1 MSRQSCCRR
10 CPISVWSNAAS
21 SCARQRH
28 SAFRSPYRS
37 KTDLAPFV
45 GANLELMIEE
55 ADQVRRRRPVML
67 TNCKGGEGVEA
78 VVDRLS
84 AMSSLPVERA
94 FGLEAERPA
103 PDSLAR
109 PLVSGRLELEF
120 AADAETR
127 TYLRRQYAF
136 ACRADF
142 ATSFRRSGLT
152 AVKPRSVS
160 LNCQNRPESW
170 SASSLPMARRSSAPC
185 TRRGA
190 RLVLC

>member
-1 MSRQSCCRR
+1 M
-10 CPISVWSNAAS
+10 
-21 SCARQRH
+21 
-28 SAFRSPYRS
+28 S

-45 GANLELMIEE
+45 GSNLELMIEE
-55 ADQVRRRRPVML
+55 ADQVRRGRPVML
-67 TNCKGGEGVEA
+67 TNCKTGEGVEA

-94 FGLEAERPA
+94 FGLEPERPA
-103 PDSLAR
+103 PGSLAR

-152 AVKPRSVS
+152 ASVS
-160 LNCQNRPESW
+160 LSRNRRNLGPH
-170 SASSLPMARRSSAPC
+170 PRSDGAALKRAMHATWC
-185 TRRGA
+185 AA
-190 RLVLC
+190 RLVLKGSLPLERRK